1 MSMTDPI
8 AHMLTKIRNASM
20 VKKPE
25 VEIPSSKMKVLIA
38 KNLKQEGYIQGYEV
52 IPDTKQGILKLKLK
66 YDDHAEC
73 VIANLQRVSKPSRR
87 VYVAKDEIPSV
98 LSGMGIA
105 ILSTSKG
112 MMTDRAARQAGVGG
126 EIIWYV
132 WSLA

>member
-25 VEIPSSKMKVLIA
+25 VEISSSQMKVLIA
-38 KNLKQEGYIQGYEV
+38 EILKQEGYIQGYEV
-52 IPDTKQGILKLKLK
+52 IPDNKQGILKLRLK
-66 YDDHAEC
+66 YDDHARC
-73 VIANLQRVSKPSRR
+73 VIVNLQRVSKPSRR
-87 VYVAKDEIPSV
+87 VYVTKDEIPSV

-105 ILSTSKG
+105 ILSTPKG

-126 EIIWYV
+126 EVICYV
-132 WSLA
+132 W